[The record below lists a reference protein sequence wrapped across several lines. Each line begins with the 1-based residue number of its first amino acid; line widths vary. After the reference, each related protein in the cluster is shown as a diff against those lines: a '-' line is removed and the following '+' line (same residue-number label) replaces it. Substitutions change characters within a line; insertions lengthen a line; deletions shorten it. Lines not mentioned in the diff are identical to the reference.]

1 MVKLLTAHIKNVLGV
16 KQIDYDLSGHNL
28 FLIGGANAQG
38 KTSSLTALLMALC
51 GKRGMDD
58 YPELSL
64 REGTSK
70 GEVRIELTG
79 DDDLHTDKLVV
90 ELLLRRKPSGMIVEE
105 FRILDSEGDESPE
118 PRDLLKRLFS
128 LRAFDPLEFERMK
141 PKQQVDLIRKMLGI
155 DFEAFDTR
163 RAELFE
169 QRRQVG
175 VDGKIQIAKTAGLQR
190 HEGAAEIEVSATDLL
205 EELER
210 RNAVNEKRGH
220 LQRAAQS
227 QHEAI
232 CDCEQ
237 QVTLGHFEI
246 GRLKE
251 MILQEETKIQNATR
265 NINAGR
271 ELIAKCE
278 ADLAS
283 GECAEQDVKS
293 IRDQIKNV
301 DAENRKVRENREH
314 AEVEVKAEEL
324 RLDYKKLT
332 SQIERIDTEKA
343 EAVASA
349 PWPVENMELTED
361 GILLNNRPLSQA
373 SSRERTI
380 ASAKIGMA
388 LNSKLRLLV
397 IKNGSEL
404 DNEALDGLQELLQ
417 DNDYQALVEIV
428 TRTDEDENRCQV
440 VIVDGEVKPPAKA
453 SKPAKGTPTAP

>member
-1 MVKLLTAHIKNVLGV
+1 MKILTCQFRNVLGV
-16 KQIDYDLSGHNL
+16 KQIAYDLQGHNL
-28 FLIGGANAQG
+28 FLIGGKNAQG

-79 DDDLHTDKLVV
+79 DDALHTDKLVI
-90 ELLLRRKPSGMIVEE
+90 ELLLRRKPSGLIVDE

-118 PRDLLKRLFS
+118 PRELLKRLFT

-141 PKQQVDLIRKMLGI
+141 PKAQVELIRKMLGI
-155 DFEAFDTR
+155 DFEAYDTK
-163 RAELFE
+163 RAELYE
-169 QRRQVG
+169 ERRQVG
-175 VDGKIQIAKTAGLQR
+175 IEGKTFAAKLDGIKRHDDAPAG
-190 HEGAAEIEVSATDLL
+190 EVLATDLL

-210 RNAVNEKRGH
+210 RNQVNEKRGF
-220 LQRAAQS
+220 LARTV
-227 QHEAI
+227 QHQHDAI
-232 CDCEQ
+232 VDHEG
-237 QVTLGHFEI
+237 QVTAGHVEI
-246 GRLKE
+246 ARLKE
-251 MILQEETKIQNATR
+251 LIIKEEQRVVSAT
-265 NINAGR
+265 NEIKASR

-278 ADLAS
+278 ADLSS
-283 GECAEQDVKS
+283 GEFAEQDVKA

-301 DAENRKVRENREH
+301 DTENRKFRDNREH
-314 AEVEVKAEEL
+314 EEVAAKAEEL
-324 RLDYKKLT
+324 RVEYKKLT
-332 SQIERIDTEKA
+332 TQIERIDTDKA

-361 GILLNNRPLSQA
+361 GILLNNRPFAQA

-380 ASAKIGMA
+380 ASAKVGMS
-388 LNSKLRLLV
+388 LNSKLRLLI

-404 DNEALDGLQELLQ
+404 DNDALDGLQQLLE

-428 TRTDEDENRCQV
+428 TRTEEDENRCQV
-440 VIVDGEVKPPAKA
+440 VIVDGEVKPPKA
-453 SKPAKGTPTAP
+453 VAPTP

>member
-1 MVKLLTAHIKNVLGV
+1 MKILTCQFRNVLGV
-16 KQIDYDLSGHNL
+16 KQIAYDLQGHNL
-28 FLIGGANAQG
+28 FLIGGKNAQG

-79 DDDLHTDKLVV
+79 DDALHTDKLVI
-90 ELLLRRKPSGMIVEE
+90 ELLLRRKPSGMIVDE

-118 PRDLLKRLFS
+118 PRELLKRLFT

-141 PKQQVDLIRKMLGI
+141 PKAQVELIRKMLGI
-155 DFEAFDTR
+155 DFEAYDTK
-163 RAELFE
+163 RAELYE
-169 QRRQVG
+169 ERRQVG
-175 VDGKIQIAKTAGLQR
+175 IDGKTFAAKLDGIKRHDAAPAG
-190 HEGAAEIEVSATDLL
+190 EVLATDLL

-210 RNAVNEKRGH
+210 RNQVNEKRGF
-220 LQRAAQS
+220 LARTV
-227 QHEAI
+227 QHQHDAI
-232 CDCEQ
+232 VDHEG
-237 QVTLGHFEI
+237 QVTAGHVEI
-246 GRLKE
+246 ARLKE
-251 MILQEETKIQNATR
+251 LIIKEEQRHVSAT
-265 NINAGR
+265 NEIKASR

-278 ADLAS
+278 ADLSS
-283 GECAEQDVKS
+283 GEFSEQDVKA

-301 DAENRKVRENREH
+301 DTENRKFRDNREH
-314 AEVEVKAEEL
+314 EEVAAKAEDL
-324 RLDYKKLT
+324 RVEYKKLT
-332 SQIERIDTEKA
+332 TQIERIDTDKS

-361 GILLNNRPLSQA
+361 GILLNNRPFAQA

-380 ASAKIGMA
+380 ASAKVGMS

-404 DNEALDGLQELLQ
+404 DNDALDGLQQLLE

-428 TRTDEDENRCQV
+428 TRTEEDENRCQV
-440 VIVDGEVKPPAKA
+440 VIVDGEVKPPKA
-453 SKPAKGTPTAP
+453 VAPTP

>member
-1 MVKLLTAHIKNVLGV
+1 MKLLTCQFRNILGV
-16 KQIDYDLSGHNL
+16 KQIAYDLQGHNL
-28 FLIGGANAQG
+28 FLIGGQNAQG

-79 DDDLHTDKLVV
+79 DPAIHTDKLTV
-90 ELLLRRKPSGMIVEE
+90 ELLLRRKPSGLIVEE

-118 PRDLLKRLFS
+118 PRELLKRLFT

-141 PKQQVDLIRKMLGI
+141 PKQQVELIRKMLGI
-155 DFEAFDTR
+155 DFEAFDTQ
-163 RAELFE
+163 RAELYE

-175 VDGKIQIAKTAGLQR
+175 IEGKTFAAKLDGLKR
-190 HEGAAEIEVSATDLL
+190 HDDAPASEVLATDLL

-210 RNAVNEKRGH
+210 RNQINEKRDF
-220 LQRAAQS
+220 LNRTVQN
-227 QHEAI
+227 QHESI
-232 CDCEQ
+232 IDCEE
-237 QVTLGHFEI
+237 QVTKSHNEI
-246 GRLKE
+246 ARLKDL
-251 MILQEETKIQNATR
+251 ILKEEQKVANATSE
-265 NINAGR
+265 IMASR

-283 GECAEQDVKS
+283 GEFAAQDVKT
-293 IRDQIKNV
+293 IREQIKNV
-301 DAENRKVRENREH
+301 DGENRKFRENREYD
-314 AEVEVKAEEL
+314 EVSAKAEEL
-324 RLDYKKLT
+324 RLEYKQLT
-332 SQIERIDTEKA
+332 AKIERIDTEKA

-349 PWPVENMELTED
+349 PWPVEHMELTED
-361 GILLNNRPLSQA
+361 GILLNNRPFAQA

-380 ASAKIGMA
+380 ASAKVGMA
-388 LNSKLRLLV
+388 LNSKLRLLI

-404 DNEALDGLQELLQ
+404 DNEALDGLQQLLE

-428 TRTDEDENRCQV
+428 TRTEEDENRCQV
-440 VIVDGEVKPPAKA
+440 VIVDGEVKPPKSAAPAVATA
-453 SKPAKGTPTAP
+453 SP